1 MIEELNGFTAPAGTF
16 CRVGQQVVARLTG
29 GATKP

>member
-1 MIEELNGFTAPAGTF
+1 MIGGFTLPAGTF
-16 CRVGQQVVARLTG
+16 CTVGQQQMVATLTG